1 MEAQDNVILMRLGEE
16 SAKRM
21 LSEIAADTKNVKF
34 TTHARERMKERQ
46 ITSAQILR
54 CLRHGRITEGP
65 AREASGNWKLNVE
78 VISAGQVLVV
88 TVVLDNRGS
97 GNYALIITAFYG
109 G

>member
-1 MEAQDNVILMRLGEE
+1 MEWLGFLGDMRSILAVEARVRSLHGAQDNVILMRLGEE
-16 SAKRM
+16 SAKRI

-65 AREASGNWKLNVE
+65 AREASGNWKLE
-78 VISAGQVLVV
+78 AEC
-88 TVVLDNRGS
+88 
-97 GNYALIITAFYG
+97 
-109 G
+109 